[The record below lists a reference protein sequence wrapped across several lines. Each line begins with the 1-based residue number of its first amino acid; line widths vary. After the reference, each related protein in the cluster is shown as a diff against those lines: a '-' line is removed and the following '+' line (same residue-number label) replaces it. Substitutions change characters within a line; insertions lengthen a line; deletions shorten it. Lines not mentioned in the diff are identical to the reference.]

1 MESARQR
8 HQTRR
13 AIMSDGDFGSGD
25 GGGDDGG
32 GDGGAFD
39 LNNNGSSL
47 DEFVL
52 FAAITEDQRRRKEK
66 RAAKATLSE
75 GKSGAR
81 SSGCLLPVAAVMLLL
96 TLSVI

>member
-1 MESARQR
+1 MG
-8 HQTRR
+8 
-13 AIMSDGDFGSGD
+13 DGDF

-32 GDGGAFD
+32 EDGGAFD

-52 FAAITEDQRRRKEK
+52 FAAITEDQRRREEK
-66 RAAKATLSE
+66 RTAKATLTE

-81 SSGCLLPVAAVMLLL
+81 ASGCLLPVAAIALLL
-96 TLSVI
+96 TLFTI